1 MHLKAMTLRGFKS
14 FASATTLRFEPGI
27 TCVVGPNG
35 SGKSN
40 VVDALSWVMGEQGA
54 KSLRGGKMEDVIFAG
69 TTGRPPLGRAEVSLT
84 IDNSDGALP
93 IDYAEVTITR
103 IMFRNGGSEYQLNGD
118 TCRLL
123 DIQELLSDSGIGR
136 EMHVIVGQG
145 QLDSVLHA
153 DPMGRRAFI
162 EEAAGVLKHRK
173 RKEKALRK
181 LDAMRANLAR
191 VQDLTDE
198 LRRQLKPLGRQA
210 AVARRA
216 AVIQA
221 DLRDARLRLLADDLV
236 RLREALRTEIADE
249 AELKQRKE
257 DAEGR
262 LKAAL
267 AREAELEDEVRR
279 LAPRLQQAQQT
290 WYELSQL
297 AERVRGT
304 VSLADARVKS
314 ATAAPTEEPRGR
326 DPEDMEREAARI
338 REQEAELEA
347 ALEAAEHAR
356 EDTVAHR
363 AELERALAAEE
374 RRLKDAARAI
384 ADRREGLARLTGQ
397 VNAAR
402 SRAASAQAEIGRL
415 AAARDEARERA
426 AAAQEE
432 YEQLKAEVDGLDA
445 DDHELAGRY
454 EAARG
459 ALAEAESALTAAR
472 EAATAAERDRAAV
485 AARHDALALGLRRK
499 DGTGALL
506 AARDRLT
513 GLLGPAAEL
522 LTVTPGYEIPVSAA
536 LGAAADAIAVTNPSA
551 AAEAIR
557 LLRSEDAG
565 RASLLVSP
573 GGGGGLAAGGLA
585 GVPTQAGEAADA
597 ASGRG
602 DAGPESGPGPV
613 GGVPAQA
620 AGASAGGSG
629 AGLSGPATESG
640 PVGGLSAQADGLT
653 AEPGVYGGLPG
664 QQGLAG
670 GVSAGEVD
678 PESARAD
685 TGPGGGLPGQQGPA
699 GEVSAQAG
707 GAGDAALGR
716 ADASLES
723 GPGPGGGVPA
733 QVGGASAGGSGT
745 GLSGPATEPGVSGG
759 VADGVFAQ
767 AGDAAPEPGPGSLGG
782 QAGEHGVAG
791 QFPAQPDDTGL
802 SVPANGSPAEPAAHS
817 GVPAQASG
825 DGAGPSAAAS
835 GSATEADVSG
845 GLPAQTAGAG
855 HGPRPGPV
863 GGAAARVTA
872 GSGGV
877 GSSASAGGSV
887 VEPEV
892 SAGGFPAPAPGGD
905 SGRSVS
911 GAASGVQGREVARTA
926 VGDLVRGPV
935 GLVEAVRWMVR
946 DAVVVASLDDAEELV
961 GARPGVVAV
970 TAEGDVLG
978 AHFAQGGSAG
988 APSLLEVRASVDEA
1002 AGELA
1007 ELGVRCGELDE
1018 ARRRATERRAE
1029 CAALVE
1035 ELGERRRAADR
1046 EKSAVSGRLGRLSGQ
1061 ARGAVGEAE
1070 RTDAAVAKA
1079 QEALERAT
1087 QEVEELAER
1096 LLVAEEA
1103 PVEEEPDTS
1112 LRDRLAADGA
1122 NARQTEMEARLQVRT
1137 HEERVKGLAGR
1148 ADALDRGARAERAAR
1163 ARAEQR
1169 RARLRHEAEVAG
1181 AVAAGT
1187 RQLLA
1192 HVEVSVVRAEAE
1204 RAAAEAAKAERER
1217 ELVAE
1222 RNQGRDLKSELDKLT
1237 DSVHRGEVLGAE
1249 KRLRIEQLETR
1260 ALEELGVEPAGLI
1273 AEYGPDQLVSPS
1285 PPAEGE
1291 ELPEDPA
1298 HPRNQPKP
1306 YVRSEQEKRLKSAER
1321 AYQQLGKVNPLALE
1335 EFAAL
1340 EERHKFLS
1348 EQLEDLKKTRA
1359 DLLQVVKSVDE
1370 RVEQVFTE
1378 AYRDTAVQ
1386 FEGVFSRLFPG
1397 GEGRLILTDP
1407 ENMLTTGVDV
1417 EARPPGKKVKRL
1429 SLLSGGE
1436 RSLTAVALLVSI
1448 FKARPS
1454 PFYVMDEVEAALDD
1468 TNLQRLIRIMQE
1480 LQESSQ
1486 LIVITH
1492 QKRTMEVADALYG
1505 VSMQG
1510 DGVSK
1515 VISQRLR

>member
-1 MHLKAMTLRGFKS
+1 MHLKALTLRGFKS

-93 IDYAEVTITR
+93 IEYAEVTITR
-103 IMFRNGGSEYQLNGD
+103 IMFRNGGSEYQINGD

-153 DPMGRRAFI
+153 DPTGRRAFI

-181 LDAMRANLAR
+181 LDAMQANLAR

-236 RLREALRTEIADE
+236 RLRQALQAEVADE
-249 AELKQRKE
+249 AALKERKE
-257 DAEGR
+257 AAEQELR
-262 LKAAL
+262 KAL
-267 AREAELEDEVRR
+267 QREGLLEDEVRQ
-279 LAPRLQQAQQT
+279 LTPRLQRAQQT

-304 VSLADARVKS
+304 ISLADARVKS
-314 ATAAPTEEPRGR
+314 ATSAPPEERRGR

-347 ALEAAEHAR
+347 ALEAAEHAL

-363 AELERALAAEE
+363 SELERELVQEE
-374 RRLKDAARAI
+374 RRLKDVARAI
-384 ADRREGLARLTGQ
+384 ADRREGLARLSGQ

-402 SRAASAQAEIGRL
+402 SRAASAQAEIDRL
-415 AAARDEARERA
+415 AAARDEAEERA
-426 AAAQEE
+426 FAAQEE
-432 YEQLKAEVDGLDA
+432 YEALKAEVDGLDA
-445 DDHELAGRY
+445 GDAELA
-454 EAARG
+454 EQHDAAKRR
-459 ALAEAESALTAAR
+459 LTEAEAALTASR
-472 EAATAAERDRAAV
+472 EATTAAERRRAATQ
-485 AARHDALALGLRRK
+485 ARHEALAMGLRRK

-506 AARDRLT
+506 GAKDRLT

-522 LTVTPGYEIPVSAA
+522 LTVAPGHEVALAA
-536 LGAAADAIAVTNPSA
+536 AFGAAADALAVTSPSA

-557 LLRSEDAG
+557 LLRKQDAG
-565 RASLLVSP
+565 RASLL
-573 GGGGGLAAGGLA
+573 LA
-585 GVPTQAGEAADA
+585 GA
-597 ASGRG
+597 
-602 DAGPESGPGPV
+602 PES
-613 GGVPAQA
+613 
-620 AGASAGGSG
+620 
-629 AGLSGPATESG
+629 
-640 PVGGLSAQADGLT
+640 
-653 AEPGVYGGLPG
+653 
-664 QQGLAG
+664 
-670 GVSAGEVD
+670 VS
-678 PESARAD
+678 
-685 TGPGGGLPGQQGPA
+685 
-699 GEVSAQAG
+699 G
-707 GAGDAALGR
+707 GAGTCSTSHDGP
-716 ADASLES
+716 ADATH
-723 GPGPGGGVPA
+723 
-733 QVGGASAGGSGT
+733 QH
-745 GLSGPATEPGVSGG
+745 
-759 VADGVFAQ
+759 
-767 AGDAAPEPGPGSLGG
+767 AA
-782 QAGEHGVAG
+782 
-791 QFPAQPDDTGL
+791 
-802 SVPANGSPAEPAAHS
+802 
-817 GVPAQASG
+817 
-825 DGAGPSAAAS
+825 
-835 GSATEADVSG
+835 
-845 GLPAQTAGAG
+845 
-855 HGPRPGPV
+855 
-863 GGAAARVTA
+863 
-872 GSGGV
+872 
-877 GSSASAGGSV
+877 
-887 VEPEV
+887 
-892 SAGGFPAPAPGGD
+892 
-905 SGRSVS
+905 
-911 GAASGVQGREVARTA
+911 
-926 VGDLVRGPV
+926 DLVRAPQD
-935 GLVEAVRWMVR
+935 LLPAVRRLLHGM
-946 DAVVVASLDDAEELV
+946 VVVGTLEDAEDLV
-961 GARPGVVAV
+961 YANPHLTAV
-970 TAEGDVLG
+970 TAEGDLLG
-978 AHFAQGGSAG
+978 AHFAHGGSAG
-988 APSLLEVRASVDEA
+988 APSLLEVQASVDEA
-1002 AGELA
+1002 AAELEELA
-1007 ELGVRCGELDE
+1007 IRCEELTE
-1018 ARRRATERRAE
+1018 AQHTAVERRT
-1029 CAALVE
+1029 AAAAQVE

-1046 EKSAVSGRLGRLSGQ
+1046 EKSAVAQQLGRLSGQ
-1061 ARGAVGEAE
+1061 AKGAAGEAE
-1070 RTDAAVAKA
+1070 RSTAAATRA
-1079 QEALERAT
+1079 QDALEKALE
-1087 QEVEELAER
+1087 EVEELAER
-1096 LLVAEEA
+1096 LAVAEEM

-1112 LRDRLAADGA
+1112 VRDRLAADGA

-1148 ADALDRGARAERAAR
+1148 ADSLDRAARAEREAR

-1169 RARLRHEAEVAG
+1169 KARLRHEA
-1181 AVAAGT
+1181 AVAEAVASGA

-1192 HVEVSVVRAEAE
+1192 HVEVSLARADQE
-1204 RAAAEAAKAERER
+1204 RTAADAAKALRER
-1217 ELVAE
+1217 ELTAA
-1222 RNQGRDLKSELDKLT
+1222 RNTGRDLKAELDKLT

-1249 KRLRIEQLETR
+1249 KRMRIEQLETK
-1260 ALEELGVEPAGLI
+1260 ALEELGVEPAGLVE
-1273 AEYGPDQLVSPS
+1273 EYGPHQLVPPS
-1285 PPAEGE
+1285 LPAEGE
-1291 ELPEDPA
+1291 ELPEDPE
-1298 HPRNQPKP
+1298 HPRNQPKQFH
-1306 YVRSEQEKRLKSAER
+1306 RAEQEKRLKAAER

-1348 EQLEDLKKTRA
+1348 EQLEDLRKTRA
-1359 DLLQVVKSVDE
+1359 DLLQVVKEVDE

-1378 AYRDTAVQ
+1378 AYRDTARE

-1407 ENMLTTGVDV
+1407 DNMLTTGVDV

-1480 LQESSQ
+1480 LQEASQ